1 MILRSDQIS
10 NVNHGF
16 YTSKE
21 EGKSLDCTLIATMQR
36 ELTKNAPKVA
46 LK

>member
-10 NVNHGF
+10 QRRESRFLHVEL
-16 YTSKE
+16 Y
-21 EGKSLDCTLIATMQR
+21 DCTLIATMQR